1 VEDFMNKYWGHAL
14 LGAIVFLF
22 CISVTAVCFAGPKA
36 PEGYRNVKLGMT
48 KPQIIDIL
56 KKEPGND
63 SFEEMGD
70 EIGEIIRNDNLF
82 RFAIYKF
89 DSQGQLVEISLQMR
103 EILGRDKVLELFNAQ
118 HGLSIEPSK
127 KFVESNRTVEVQDNK
142 IVIKFAS
149 NNRSRS
155 AKSNQ

>member
-1 VEDFMNKYWGHAL
+1 MNKNWGPTFI
-14 LGAIVFLF
+14 GAIIFLF

-118 HGLSIEPSK
+118 HGLNIEPSK

>member
-1 VEDFMNKYWGHAL
+1 MNKNWGPTFI
-14 LGAIVFLF
+14 GAIVFLF

-118 HGLSIEPSK
+118 HGLNIEPSK

>member
-1 VEDFMNKYWGHAL
+1 MNKYWGHAIF
-14 LGAIVFLF
+14 GAIVFLF
-22 CISVTAVCFAGPKA
+22 CISVTTICFAGPKA

-89 DSQGQLVEISLQMR
+89 DSQGELIEIDLQMR

-118 HGLSIEPSK
+118 HGLNIEPSK

>member
-1 VEDFMNKYWGHAL
+1 MNRNWGQIIF
-14 LGAIVFLF
+14 GAIVFFF
-22 CISVTAVCFAGPKA
+22 CVSVTTACFAGPKA

-63 SFEEMGD
+63 SFEEIGD

-89 DSQGQLVEISLQMR
+89 DAQGELIEIDLQMR

-118 HGLSIEPSK
+118 HGLNIEPSK

-149 NNRSRS
+149 SNRSRS
-155 AKSNQ
+155 AKTNQ

>member
-1 VEDFMNKYWGHAL
+1 MNKYWGHAIF
-14 LGAIVFLF
+14 GAIVFLF
-22 CISVTAVCFAGPKA
+22 CISVTTICFAGPKA
-36 PEGYRNVKLGMT
+36 PEGDRNVKLGMT

-89 DSQGQLVEISLQMR
+89 DSQGQLVEINLQMR

-118 HGLSIEPSK
+118 HGLNIEPSK

>member
-1 VEDFMNKYWGHAL
+1 MNKNLGPTFI
-14 LGAIVFLF
+14 GAIIFLF
-22 CISVTAVCFAGPKA
+22 CLSVTAVCFAGPKA

-89 DSQGQLVEISLQMR
+89 DSQGELIEIDLQMR

-118 HGLSIEPSK
+118 HGLNIEPSK
-127 KFVESNRTVEVQDNK
+127 KFVESNRAIEVQDNK
-142 IVIKFAS
+142 IIIKFAS

>member
-1 VEDFMNKYWGHAL
+1 MNKYWGHAL

-118 HGLSIEPSK
+118 HGLNIEPSK